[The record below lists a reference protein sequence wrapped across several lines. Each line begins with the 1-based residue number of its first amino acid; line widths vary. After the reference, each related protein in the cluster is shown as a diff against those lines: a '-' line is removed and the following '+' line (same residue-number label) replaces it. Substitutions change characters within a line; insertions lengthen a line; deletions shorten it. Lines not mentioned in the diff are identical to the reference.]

1 MEILSAIS
9 DDGIPIRFADDV
21 AVSGDGIVYFS
32 DASRVSP
39 SVSETGDYNL
49 IQTSLLD
56 ALLGSGT
63 GRLLAYNPTDKS
75 TTTLID
81 NLLFANGVTMSD
93 DDSFVLVCETF
104 GYRVTRFWLDGPR
117 KDTVDYFATR
127 LPGFPDSIHPA
138 ADGGFWVAINSEVDI
153 CKFCICQP
161 MKVLHVFC
169 SVQAS
174 PLFDVLVGFSPLRT
188 LASFIRLSL
197 LPLEDIGA
205 IAKLHKNGWILE
217 TFVDPKGV
225 ATAALTSAIEFNGGL
240 YLGSLKN
247 QFIGFFNIP
256 KTEREKHE
264 NVK

>member
-1 MEILSAIS
+1 MGLVFIDLGSKSVEILSAIS

-21 AVSGDGIVYFS
+21 AVAGNGIVYFS

-81 NLLFANGVTMSD
+81 NLLFANGVSMSD

-153 CKFCICQP
+153 CEFCICQP
-161 MKVLHVFC
+161 IKMLKFC
-169 SVQAS
+169 TGQSSLRCACWFFSTEDPCFIYQA
-174 PLFDVLVGFSPLRT
+174 
-188 LASFIRLSL
+188 LAPSTR
-197 LPLEDIGA
+197 GHWGHC
-205 IAKLHKNGWILE
+205 K
-217 TFVDPKGV
+217 
-225 ATAALTSAIEFNGGL
+225 AA
-240 YLGSLKN
+240 
-247 QFIGFFNIP
+247 
-256 KTEREKHE
+256 
-264 NVK
+264 